1 MGCRKWHSPIRSEY
15 LSSPVCAACEP
26 NVPVPVGLW
35 QQNTSISF
43 LPFCPNLTFMLL
55 LFSPPFSALPTH
67 CSALFWH
74 VYALPPPALVTLTVN
89 PLSHFSF
96 FCAVTSV
103 FSRLPFHPA
112 RSALPVS
119 TFRKY
124 FRGNLRCRLM
134 VLPSKVHVKY
144 FVLRCAFHF
153 RRKDLRYQRT
163 LKKEGLNP
171 RVDR

>member
-112 RSALPVS
+112 RSASQYIQEVFSGKLALPFDGAAFKGACEVFCAEMCFS
-119 TFRKY
+119 FQEKR
-124 FRGNLRCRLM
+124 
-134 VLPSKVHVKY
+134 PSIS
-144 FVLRCAFHF
+144 
-153 RRKDLRYQRT
+153 KDS
-163 LKKEGLNP
+163 
-171 RVDR
+171 